1 MFDAWAEPGAAAEHA
16 PKAGTPSPATDVR
29 EPSSV
34 TEQLHELARL
44 RAQGAL
50 SSDEFAAAKA
60 NLLGL

>member
-1 MFDAWAEPGAAAEHA
+1 MFGAKPEPAAEPT
-16 PKAGTPSPATDVR
+16 PKPGTGTSVPDAR

-34 TEQLHELARL
+34 TGQLYELARL

>member
-1 MFDAWAEPGAAAEHA
+1 MFDAKPEPGAAAEPTPKPGTRTSA
-16 PKAGTPSPATDVR
+16 PDAR

-34 TEQLHELARL
+34 TGELYELARL